1 MCIPYTHIVYTI
13 RMQVDRSEVL
23 EIFRQCHIFQSLT
36 DEQLE
41 SVTDRVE
48 AFLYEEK
55 QTIFEQGGEPD
66 GFFFVV
72 SGRVGMKR
80 LRKSVEDSAVL
91 ETRDYFGEEALSD
104 LKLLRRSSAT
114 ALSEVIVLRLTREV
128 MTSLRQEFPE
138 TALSMRVILNSYLLA
153 MDLKMEWRAPR
164 EVVHFIARRHWMFLI
179 LKMLPALSIGA
190 LFSGVLAYLSI
201 VVYPESSLPVT
212 LLGFVLFGILLWLGW
227 LTLDWTN
234 DYAVV
239 TNRRVVKL
247 EKVLLIYESR
257 QEVPLDAILAD
268 DLKTDQIGRILNY
281 GNIIV
286 RTYTGVIVLDRL
298 AHPQLIINLI
308 NEVRGR
314 KKTRRRSEQLDT
326 IDRTIRERLE
336 HLPTQKGGPA
346 EGEAPMQIK
355 AGVLQE
361 FMSELFLLRMEEN
374 GNIIYRTH
382 WFLLLRKVGVPLL
395 LFLILLV
402 GVLLIWLDVI
412 PFGVNTG
419 TWLLLLLGPA
429 LFLWLLYQ
437 YVDWRNDRYII
448 TPELIID
455 VFKKP
460 LGTEEKKSA
469 PLRNILSI
477 DYERRTIIGVVFNF
491 GTVFIRVGE
500 STFTF
505 DNVVNPA
512 EVQREVFQAFMGLKQ
527 REEERQEQDR
537 TNQMADWIE
546 RYHNYREGITEQ
558 NPLDEFPDDEEPEA
572 PPPAA

>member
-1 MCIPYTHIVYTI
+1 MYIPHAHIVYTI
-13 RMQVDRSEVL
+13 PMQVDRSEVL

-55 QTIFEQGGEPD
+55 QIIFEQGGEPD

-72 SGRVGMKR
+72 SGRVGLKR
-80 LRKSVEDSAVL
+80 LRKTVEDVAVL

-104 LKLLRRSSAT
+104 QKVLRRTTAT

-138 TALSMRVILNSYLLA
+138 TALPMKVILNSHLLA

-164 EVVHFIARRHWMFLI
+164 EVVHFIARRHWMFLV
-179 LKMLPALSIGA
+179 LRMAPALIISA
-190 LFSGVLAYLSI
+190 LFAVVLAYLS
-201 VVYPESSLPVT
+201 VVVIPESSWPVI
-212 LLGFVLFGILLWLGW
+212 LLGVVLFALLLWLGW

-247 EKVLLIYESR
+247 EKVLLLYESR

-286 RTYTGVIVLDRL
+286 RTYTGVIVLNRL
-298 AHPQLIINLI
+298 AHPQIVIHLI

-336 HLPTQKGGPA
+336 HLPVQKSGPV

-361 FMSELFLLRMEEN
+361 FMSELFLLRLEED

-382 WFLLLRKVGVPLL
+382 WFLLLRKIGVPLFL
-395 LFLILLV
+395 SLILLI
-402 GVLLIWLDVI
+402 GVILIWLDVI
-412 PFGVNTG
+412 PFGFNTG

-448 TPELIID
+448 TPELIVD

-460 LGTEEKKSA
+460 LGTEERKSA

-512 EVQREVFQAFMGLKQ
+512 EVQREVFQAFMNLKQ
-527 REEERQEQDR
+527 REEERQETDR

-558 NPLDEFPDDEEPEA
+558 NPFDELLDDEEPEA

>member
-1 MCIPYTHIVYTI
+1 
-13 RMQVDRSEVL
+13 MQVDRTEVL

-36 DEQLE
+36 DEQLDT
-41 SVTDRVE
+41 VTDRVE

-72 SGRVGMKR
+72 SGRVGLKR
-80 LRKSVEDSAVL
+80 LRKSVEDLAVL

-104 LKLLRRSSAT
+104 LKVLRRTSAT

-128 MTSLRQEFPE
+128 MLSLRQEFPQI
-138 TALSMRVILNSYLLA
+138 ALPMRVILNSHLLA

-179 LKMLPALSIGA
+179 LKMLPALGVGA

-201 VVYPESSLPVT
+201 VVYPESSLPVI
-212 LLGFVLFGILLWLGW
+212 LFGIVLVAILLWLGW
-227 LTLDWTN
+227 LALDWSN
-234 DYAVV
+234 DYAVI

-247 EKVLLIYESR
+247 EKVLLLYESR
-257 QEVPLDAILAD
+257 QELPLDAILAD
-268 DLKTDQIGRILNY
+268 DLKTDQIGRILDY

-314 KKTRRRSEQLDT
+314 KKTRRRSEQLDQ

-336 HLPTQKGGPA
+336 HLPVEKGAPV
-346 EGEAPMQIK
+346 EGEAPLQIK
-355 AGVLQE
+355 AGALQE
-361 FMSELFLLRMEEN
+361 FMSELFLLRIEED

-382 WFLLLRKVGVPLL
+382 WFLLIKKIGLPLFFSVFLLIGV
-395 LFLILLV
+395 I
-402 GVLLIWLDVI
+402 LIWLNVI

-429 LFLWLLYQ
+429 FFLWLLYQ

-477 DYERRTIIGVVFNF
+477 DYERRNLVGIVLNF

-505 DNVVNPA
+505 DNVINPA
-512 EVQREVFQAFMGLKQ
+512 EVQREVFQAFMNLKQ
-527 REEERQEQDR
+527 RDEDRQEQER
-537 TNQMADWIE
+537 TSQMADWIE
-546 RYHNYREGITEQ
+546 RYHNYREGTTEQ
-558 NPLDEFPDDEEPEA
+558 NPLEDIPGDEEPGTMD
-572 PPPAA
+572 PAA

>member
-1 MCIPYTHIVYTI
+1 MYLPHAYIGYTI

-41 SVTDRVE
+41 TVTDRVE

-72 SGRVGMKR
+72 SGRVGLKR
-80 LRKSVEDSAVL
+80 QRKTTEDFAVL

-104 LKLLRRSSAT
+104 LKILRRTTAT

-128 MTSLRQEFPE
+128 MVAVKQEFPE
-138 TALSMRVILNSYLLA
+138 IALPMQVVLNSHLLA

-179 LKMLPALSIGA
+179 LRMLPALGIGA
-190 LFSGVLAYLSI
+190 LFTGVLAYLSI
-201 VVYPESSLPVT
+201 VVYPDSSVPVAI
-212 LLGFVLFGILLWLGW
+212 LGFVLFGILLWLGW

-257 QEVPLDAILAD
+257 QEVPLDAVLAD

-286 RTYTGVIVLDRL
+286 RTYTGVIVLNRL

-314 KKTRRRSEQLDT
+314 KKVRRRSEQLEQ
-326 IDRTIRERLE
+326 IDRTIRERLD
-336 HLPTQKGGPA
+336 HLPAQKGAPV
-346 EGEAPMQIK
+346 EGEAPLQIK

-361 FMSELFLLRMEEN
+361 FMSELFLLRMEED

-382 WFLLLRKVGVPLL
+382 WFLLLRKIGVPLFFCL
-395 LFLILLV
+395 LLGISV
-402 GVLLIWLDVI
+402 ILIWLNVI
-412 PFGVNTG
+412 PFGLNTG

-477 DYERRTIIGVVFNF
+477 DYERRNLIGIIFNF

-512 EVQREVFQAFMGLKQ
+512 EVQREVFQAFVGLKQ
-527 REEERQEQDR
+527 REEDRQEQER

-546 RYHNYREGITEQ
+546 RYHNYREGTTDQ
-558 NPLDEFPDDEEPEA
+558 NPFEEFPGDEEPGE
-572 PPPAA
+572 PHPAA

>member
-1 MCIPYTHIVYTI
+1 
-13 RMQVDRSEVL
+13 MQVDRTEVL

-36 DEQLE
+36 DEQLDT
-41 SVTDRVE
+41 VTDRVE

-72 SGRVGMKR
+72 SGRVGLKR
-80 LRKSVEDSAVL
+80 LRKSVEDLAVL

-104 LKLLRRSSAT
+104 LKVLRRTSAT

-128 MTSLRQEFPE
+128 MLSLRQEFPQI
-138 TALSMRVILNSYLLA
+138 ALPMRVILNSHLLA

-179 LKMLPALSIGA
+179 LKMLPALGVGA

-201 VVYPESSLPVT
+201 VVYPESSLPVI
-212 LLGFVLFGILLWLGW
+212 LFGIVLVAILLWLGW
-227 LTLDWTN
+227 LALDWSN
-234 DYAVV
+234 DYAVI

-247 EKVLLIYESR
+247 EKVLLLYESR
-257 QEVPLDAILAD
+257 QELPLDAILAD
-268 DLKTDQIGRILNY
+268 DLKTDQIGRILDY

-314 KKTRRRSEQLDT
+314 KKTRRRSEQLDQ

-336 HLPTQKGGPA
+336 HLPVEKGAPV
-346 EGEAPMQIK
+346 EGEAPLQIK
-355 AGVLQE
+355 AGALQE
-361 FMSELFLLRMEEN
+361 FMSELFLLRIEED

-382 WFLLLRKVGVPLL
+382 WFLLIKKIGLPLFFSVFLLIGV
-395 LFLILLV
+395 I
-402 GVLLIWLDVI
+402 LIWLNVI

-429 LFLWLLYQ
+429 FFLWLLYQ

-477 DYERRTIIGVVFNF
+477 DYERRNLVGIVLNF

-505 DNVVNPA
+505 DNVINPA
-512 EVQREVFQAFMGLKQ
+512 EVQREVFQAFMNLKQ
-527 REEERQEQDR
+527 REEDRQEQER
-537 TNQMADWIE
+537 TSQMADWIE
-546 RYHNYREGITEQ
+546 RYHNYREGTTEQ
-558 NPLDEFPDDEEPEA
+558 NPLEDIPGDEEPGTMD
-572 PPPAA
+572 PAA

>member
-1 MCIPYTHIVYTI
+1 
-13 RMQVDRSEVL
+13 
-23 EIFRQCHIFQSLT
+23 
-36 DEQLE
+36 
-41 SVTDRVE
+41 
-48 AFLYEEK
+48 
-55 QTIFEQGGEPD
+55 
-66 GFFFVV
+66 
-72 SGRVGMKR
+72 
-80 LRKSVEDSAVL
+80 
-91 ETRDYFGEEALSD
+91 
-104 LKLLRRSSAT
+104 
-114 ALSEVIVLRLTREV
+114 
-128 MTSLRQEFPE
+128 
-138 TALSMRVILNSYLLA
+138 
-153 MDLKMEWRAPR
+153 
-164 EVVHFIARRHWMFLI
+164 
-179 LKMLPALSIGA
+179 
-190 LFSGVLAYLSI
+190 
-201 VVYPESSLPVT
+201 
-212 LLGFVLFGILLWLGW
+212 
-227 LTLDWTN
+227 
-234 DYAVV
+234 
-239 TNRRVVKL
+239 
-247 EKVLLIYESR
+247 
-257 QEVPLDAILAD
+257 VPLDAILAD

-286 RTYTGVIVLDRL
+286 RTYTGVIVLNRL
-298 AHPQLIINLI
+298 AHPQIVINLI

-336 HLPTQKGGPA
+336 HLPVQKSGPL
-346 EGEAPMQIK
+346 EGEAPVQIK

-361 FMSELFLLRMEEN
+361 FMSELFLLRLEED

-382 WFLLLRKVGVPLL
+382 WFLLLRKIGVPLFL
-395 LFLILLV
+395 SLILLIV
-402 GVLLIWLDVI
+402 VLLIWLDVI

-448 TPELIID
+448 TPELIVD

-460 LGTEEKKSA
+460 LGTEERKSA

-512 EVQREVFQAFMGLKQ
+512 EVQREVFQAFMNLKQ
-527 REEERQEQDR
+527 REEERQETDR

-546 RYHNYREGITEQ
+546 RYHNYREGISTQ
-558 NPLDEFPDDEEPEA
+558 NPFDEFPDDEEPEA
-572 PPPAA
+572 PPSAA

>member
-1 MCIPYTHIVYTI
+1 
-13 RMQVDRSEVL
+13 MQVDRTEVL

-36 DEQLE
+36 DEQLDT
-41 SVTDRVE
+41 VTDRVE

-72 SGRVGMKR
+72 SGRVGLKR
-80 LRKSVEDSAVL
+80 LRKTVEDFAVL

-104 LKLLRRSSAT
+104 LKVLRRTSAT

-128 MTSLRQEFPE
+128 MSALRQEFPQI
-138 TALSMRVILNSYLLA
+138 ALPMRVILNSHLLA

-164 EVVHFIARRHWMFLI
+164 EVVHFIARRHWIFLI
-179 LKMLPALSIGA
+179 LKMLPALGVSA

-201 VVYPESSLPVT
+201 VVYPESSLPVI
-212 LLGFVLFGILLWLGW
+212 LFGIVLVAILLWLGW
-227 LTLDWTN
+227 LALDWSN
-234 DYAVV
+234 DYAVI

-247 EKVLLIYESR
+247 EKVLLLYESR
-257 QEVPLDAILAD
+257 QELPLDAILAD
-268 DLKTDQIGRILNY
+268 DLKTDQIGRILDY

-314 KKTRRRSEQLDT
+314 KKTRRRSEQLDQ

-336 HLPTQKGGPA
+336 HLPVEKGAPV
-346 EGEAPMQIK
+346 EGEAPLQIK
-355 AGVLQE
+355 AGALQE
-361 FMSELFLLRMEEN
+361 FMSELFLLRIEED
-374 GNIIYRTH
+374 GNIVYRTH
-382 WFLLLRKVGVPLL
+382 WFLLIKRIGLPLFFSVFLLIGV
-395 LFLILLV
+395 I
-402 GVLLIWLDVI
+402 LIWLNVI

-429 LFLWLLYQ
+429 FFLWLLYQ

-477 DYERRTIIGVVFNF
+477 DYERRNLVGIVLNF
-491 GTVFIRVGE
+491 GTVFISVGE

-505 DNVVNPA
+505 DNVINPA
-512 EVQREVFQAFMGLKQ
+512 EVQREVFQAFMNLKQ
-527 REEERQEQDR
+527 RDEDRQEQER
-537 TNQMADWIE
+537 TSQMADWIE
-546 RYHNYREGITEQ
+546 RYHNYHTGATEQ
-558 NPLDEFPDDEEPEA
+558 NPLEDIPGDEEPGTMG
-572 PPPAA
+572 PAV